1 MVMGRL
7 NKFYKEICLSE
18 QAYIKEDKISV
29 SKYLDGVAKELGG
42 SIKMVDYVRMEKG
55 EGLEK
60 KQDNF
65 AEEIASMVK

>member
-1 MVMGRL
+1 MA
-7 NKFYKEICLSE
+7 E
-18 QAYIKEDKISV
+18 
-29 SKYLDGVAKELGG
+29 
-42 SIKMVDYVRMEKG
+42 YVRMEKG